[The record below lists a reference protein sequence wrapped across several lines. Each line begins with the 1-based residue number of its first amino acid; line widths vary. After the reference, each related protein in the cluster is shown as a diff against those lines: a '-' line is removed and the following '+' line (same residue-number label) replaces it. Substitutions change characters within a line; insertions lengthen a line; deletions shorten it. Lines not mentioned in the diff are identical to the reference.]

1 MIVKRIVIIKPIFL
15 VFSNEENLLRKHILM
30 SLSIVI
36 AMYSH
41 EAMLVAI
48 RDAAGKNRQ
57 LAFVHNKASLL
68 NESVKY
74 MIKLIKIT
82 KLLFIEIIML

>member
-1 MIVKRIVIIKPIFL
+1 
-15 VFSNEENLLRKHILM
+15 
-30 SLSIVI
+30 
-36 AMYSH
+36 
-41 EAMLVAI
+41 MLVAI

-57 LAFVHNKASLL
+57 LAFDHNRASLL